1 MSDRLEAL
9 RSSPHKYSS
18 PPYQRYRS
26 RNYQPRTPPPQQ
38 QNNRLDF
45 LKEKSAPR
53 KAPQP
58 QRIITERKQEVV
70 PKSLNDRFQYLK
82 VSEKKEP
89 AKKGFV
95 AMPSKKQ
102 WEEGWRP
109 GWILREN
116 KPPPEKYEEAY
127 KIYKH
132 YVQTGE
138 LVFSDNKF
146 KGDRAKQIATQ
157 YMMKGKQ
164 NKK

>member
-9 RSSPHKYSS
+9 RSSPRKYSS
-18 PPYQRYRS
+18 PPRPMYRS
-26 RNYQPRTPPPQQ
+26 RNYQPYTPPPQQ

-45 LKEKSAPR
+45 LKERAAPRKSAP
-53 KAPQP
+53 
-58 QRIITERKQEVV
+58 QRNIVEERKKVV
-70 PKSLNDRFQYLK
+70 PRVLNDRFQYLK

-95 AMPSKKQ
+95 AMPSKHQ

-116 KPPPEKYEEAY
+116 KAPPEKYEEAIQ
-127 KIYKH
+127 IYKN

-138 LVFSDNKF
+138 LVFPDNKF
-146 KGDRAKQIATQ
+146 KGDKAKQIATQ
-157 YMMKGKQ
+157 YMMKGKK

>member
-1 MSDRLEAL
+1 
-9 RSSPHKYSS
+9 
-18 PPYQRYRS
+18 
-26 RNYQPRTPPPQQ
+26 
-38 QNNRLDF
+38 
-45 LKEKSAPR
+45 
-53 KAPQP
+53 
-58 QRIITERKQEVV
+58 
-70 PKSLNDRFQYLK
+70 
-82 VSEKKEP
+82 
-89 AKKGFV
+89 KGFV

-146 KGDRAKQIATQ
+146 KGDKAKQIATQ

>member
-1 MSDRLEAL
+1 MDMNKHTQFLA
-9 RSSPHKYSS
+9 K
-18 PPYQRYRS
+18 
-26 RNYQPRTPPPQQ
+26 NYQPYTPAPQQ

-53 KAPQP
+53 KAPVP
-58 QRIITERKQEVV
+58 QRIIRERKQVA
-70 PKSLNDRFQYLK
+70 PKPLNDRFQYLK

-138 LVFSDNKF
+138 LIFSDNKF
-146 KGDRAKQIATQ
+146 KGDKAKQIATQ